1 MRSILV
7 LILAC
12 LLFAACGDRSTPE
25 AAQPVAT
32 VRSVPTVQ
40 PATPAQPASPGNN
53 GDTSNVLP
61 LPPDCPSPDIHE
73 VLIFP
78 ALWIQDIEQYLL
90 SIAVAYC
97 NVSSQPL
104 MGELY
109 RFVDHTAAIFVSS
122 NPNGYTSNQHV
133 ESAWG
138 NAQAEALSSGL
149 YPLTAQ
155 YFMQGGSYKTNLL
168 TGK

>member
-12 LLFAACGDRSTPE
+12 LLLAACGDRSTPE
-25 AAQPVAT
+25 AAQPIST

-40 PATPAQPASPGNN
+40 PATPAQPASPGIT

-61 LPPDCPSPDIHE
+61 LPPDCPIADIHQ

-78 ALWIQDIEQYLL
+78 ALWIQDLKQHLL

-97 NVSSQPL
+97 NVASEPL
-104 MGELY
+104 KEELY
-109 RFVDHTAAIFVSS
+109 FVVEHAAAIFVGN
-122 NPNGYTSNQHV
+122 NPNGFISKQYVEIAWTMAQNQ
-133 ESAWG
+133 
-138 NAQAEALSSGL
+138 ALSSGL
-149 YPLTAQ
+149 YPLTVQ